1 VSGHPAPHRR
11 LVIVAECP
19 FIPTHGG
26 GEREHLGFV
35 EAAVAAGL
43 VAALVVPVDPDPAA
57 VGREDD
63 LEAIHRLVHPAPVVT
78 VPRQR
83 SL

>member
-1 VSGHPAPHRR
+1 MV
-11 LVIVAECP
+11 VAESP

-35 EAAVAAGL
+35 QAAVAAGL
-43 VAALVVPVDPDPAA
+43 VAALVVPVDDDQAA

-63 LEAIHRLVHPAPVVT
+63 LEAIRRLVDPAPVIT
-78 VPRQR
+78 VPRGAR
-83 SL
+83 CGGR